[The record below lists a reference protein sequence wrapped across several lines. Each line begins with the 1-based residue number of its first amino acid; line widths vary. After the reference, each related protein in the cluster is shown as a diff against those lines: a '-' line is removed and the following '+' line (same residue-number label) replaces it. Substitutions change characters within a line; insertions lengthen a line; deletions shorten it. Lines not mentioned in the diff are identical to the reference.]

1 MITEKDLLKWG
12 FEKEQ
17 TILET
22 TYMFAIS
29 TCSRNELAVPTEYV
43 YVSIDRREVSVGYA
57 HNYIFLANCTTKRKA
72 DQALRLLNLPPIDK
86 LSTLKQE
93 AK

>member
-1 MITEKDLLKWG
+1 MITEKQLLKWG
-12 FEKEQ
+12 FKKEQ

-29 TCSRNELAVPTEYV
+29 TCSRNGLTIPNEYV
-43 YVSIDRREVSVGYA
+43 CVSIERREVSVGYA

-72 DQALRLLNLPPIDK
+72 DQALRLLGLPSIDNLK
-86 LSTLKQE
+86 KQ
-93 AK
+93 KDD

>member
-1 MITEKDLLKWG
+1 MITEKQLLKWG

-29 TCSRNELAVPTEYV
+29 TCSRNGLAVPTEYV

-57 HNYIFLANCTTKRKA
+57 HNYIFLANCTTKRKV
-72 DQALRLLNLPPIDK
+72 DQALRLFGLPSIDK
-86 LSTLKQE
+86 LKE
-93 AK
+93 IKK